1 MKNQTISQNSAPS
14 STILIVDDNP
24 DIRLLLSLTLA
35 PKYTLLEAA
44 DGFSAL
50 QMIARQRPRIV
61 LLDIMMP
68 GELDGLQVLDAIK
81 GDEQLKDILV
91 GIVSARSQNADSA
104 AARMQGAD
112 AYFVKPFS
120 PRDIKTWIESQ
131 LP

>member
-44 DGFSAL
+44 DGLSAL

-68 GELDGLQVLDAIK
+68 GEMDGLQVLDAIRADPTLDDTQVIMVTAR
-81 GDEQLKDILV
+81 GQAKDHRT
-91 GIVSARSQNADSA
+91 GMDR
-104 AARMQGAD
+104 GAC
-112 AYFVKPFS
+112 AYFIKPFS
-120 PRDIKTWIESQ
+120 PIELVNRIKE
-131 LP
+131 LLK